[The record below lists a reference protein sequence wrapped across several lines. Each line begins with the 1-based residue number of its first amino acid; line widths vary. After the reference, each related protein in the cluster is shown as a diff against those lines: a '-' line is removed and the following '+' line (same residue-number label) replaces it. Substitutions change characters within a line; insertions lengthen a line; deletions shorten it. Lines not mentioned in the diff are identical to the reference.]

1 VTDGRDI
8 RNSRARND
16 VSTGARDVLT
26 GARDVSA
33 GRRAD
38 INIVLY
44 KDFTALDVFGP
55 VEVLG
60 DVDDFRLRYVSLEGG
75 IITNRQ
81 SIRLETEPFAT
92 VARGQIVLVPG
103 GFGSRKSIKDERFIA
118 ALRQLVDDADC
129 VLCVCTGSA
138 LVAETG
144 ALDGRIATTN
154 TRAFD
159 WVADGHPAVEWVRG
173 ARWVTDGKYYTSAGV
188 SAGIDMAL
196 GFVGD
201 RYGLAAARDIA
212 ERMEYRWD
220 E

>member
-1 VTDGRDI
+1 M
-8 RNSRARND
+8 
-16 VSTGARDVLT
+16 
-26 GARDVSA
+26 
-33 GRRAD
+33 
-38 INIVLY
+38 NIVLY
-44 KDFTALDVFGP
+44 EGFTALDVFGP

-60 DVDDFRLRYVSLEGG
+60 DVEDFRLRYVSLAGG
-75 IITNRQ
+75 IVTNRQ
-81 SIRLETEPFAT
+81 LIRLETEALDT

-103 GFGSRKSIKDERFIA
+103 GLGSRKIIKDARFIA
-118 ALRQLVDDADC
+118 ALRQLVDEADY

-144 ALDGRIATTN
+144 VLNGRKATTN
-154 TRAFD
+154 TRAFH

-173 ARWVTDGKYYTSAGV
+173 VRWVADGKYYTSAGV

-212 ERMEYRWD
+212 ERMEYRWV